1 MQQRR
6 HALRSV
12 FLKLVVC
19 FIVMFLLRKHV
30 RLTCVLNKLMVMMMY
45 TLKLYFGTWEP
56 KCGV

>member
-30 RLTCVLNKLMVMMMY
+30 RLTRVLNKLMMMY